1 MKKAAESCQKIDSFF
16 RKRQSSE
23 KDARETEIDPVESPR
38 MESETMTSETSGT
51 SKSASQS
58 TVKCTG
64 PKYPDMGELSRE
76 DLTRD
81 NNVKLNI
88 IKTKW
93 ENVDDFPFPAR

>member
-1 MKKAAESCQKIDSFF
+1 
-16 RKRQSSE
+16 
-23 KDARETEIDPVESPR
+23 
-38 MESETMTSETSGT
+38 MESETMTSETSGI

>member
-1 MKKAAESCQKIDSFF
+1 
-16 RKRQSSE
+16 
-23 KDARETEIDPVESPR
+23 
-38 MESETMTSETSGT
+38 MTSETSGI

-64 PKYPDMGELSRE
+64 PKYLDMGELSRE

-93 ENVDDFPFPAR
+93 ENVTISPSLPGKFKLSICNVIGGGE